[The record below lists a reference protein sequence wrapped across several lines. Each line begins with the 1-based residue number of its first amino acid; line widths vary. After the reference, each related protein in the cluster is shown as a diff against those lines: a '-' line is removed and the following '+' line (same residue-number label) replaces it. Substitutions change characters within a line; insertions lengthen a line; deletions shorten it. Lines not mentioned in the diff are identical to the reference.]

1 MDEEKIHQLQRNKT
15 RMNNTIIYSIGFIA
29 QILFS
34 SRMILQWLI
43 SEKNKK
49 VLTPVLFWEI
59 SLFASFLL
67 FVYGYFRHDFSI
79 MLGQT
84 ITYYIYIRNIELQND
99 WKKLHILFRWF
110 VLFFPLSIIAY
121 GYNNNIIDVDF
132 LFKNEKIPPWL
143 LWIGITGQVL
153 FTLRFVYQW
162 IYSEKKK
169 DSVLPLGFWI
179 ISLIGSLIIFIYAL
193 IRKDPVLLAGHAIG
207 LIIYSRNIILIKKD
221 DKINS

>member
-1 MDEEKIHQLQRNKT
+1 
-15 RMNNTIIYSIGFIA
+15 MNNIIIYSIGFIA

-34 SRMILQWLI
+34 SRMILQWII

-84 ITYYIYIRNIELQND
+84 ITYYIYIRNIQLQND
-99 WKKLHILFRWF
+99 WKKQHVLLRWF
-110 VLFFPLSIIAY
+110 VLLFPFFIIGY
-121 GYNNNIIDVDF
+121 GYNNNVIDLNF
-132 LFKNEKIPPWL
+132 LFKNEKIPLWL
-143 LWIGITGQVL
+143 LWMGIIGQVL

-169 DSVLPLGFWI
+169 DSVLPLGFWT
-179 ISLIGSLIIFIYAL
+179 ISLSGSLIIFIYAI
-193 IRKDPVLLAGHAIG
+193 IRKDPVLLAGHALG
-207 LIIYSRNIILIKKD
+207 LIIYTRNIIIIKKD
-221 DKINS
+221 VKINS

>member
-1 MDEEKIHQLQRNKT
+1 
-15 RMNNTIIYSIGFIA
+15 MNSVIIYSIGFIA

-34 SRMILQWLI
+34 SRMILQWII

-84 ITYYIYIRNIELQND
+84 ITYYIYIRNIQLQND
-99 WKKLHILFRWF
+99 WKKLHVVLRWF
-110 VLFFPLSIIAY
+110 VILFPFFIIGY
-121 GYNNNIIDVDF
+121 GYNNNVMDMDF
-132 LFKNEKIPPWL
+132 LFKNEKIPQWL
-143 LWIGITGQVL
+143 LWTGIIGQVL

-162 IYSEKKK
+162 LYSEKKK

-179 ISLIGSLIIFIYAL
+179 ISLSGSLIIFIYAI
-193 IRKDPVLLAGHAIG
+193 IRKDPVLLAGHALG
-207 LIIYSRNIILIKKD
+207 LVIYTRNIIIIKKD
-221 DKINS
+221 VEINS

>member
-1 MDEEKIHQLQRNKT
+1 
-15 RMNNTIIYSIGFIA
+15 MNSILVYSIGFLA

-34 SRMILQWLI
+34 SRMILQWII

-84 ITYYIYIRNIELQND
+84 ITYYIYIRNIQLQND
-99 WKKLHILFRWF
+99 WKKLHVLLRWF
-110 VLFFPLSIIAY
+110 VLLFPFFIIGY
-121 GYNNNIIDVDF
+121 GYNNNVIDMDF
-132 LFKNEKIPPWL
+132 LFKNEKIPQRL
-143 LWIGITGQVL
+143 LWMGIIGQVL

-169 DSVLPLGFWI
+169 DSVLPMGFWI
-179 ISLIGSLIIFIYAL
+179 ISLSGSLIIFIYAI
-193 IRKDPVLLAGHAIG
+193 IRKDPVLFAGHALG
-207 LIIYSRNIILIKKD
+207 LIIYTRNIVIIKKD
-221 DKINS
+221 VKINS

>member
-1 MDEEKIHQLQRNKT
+1 
-15 RMNNTIIYSIGFIA
+15 MNNIIIYSIGFIA

-34 SRMILQWLI
+34 SRMLLQWVI

-84 ITYYIYIRNIELQND
+84 ITYYIYIRNIQLQND
-99 WKKLHILFRWF
+99 WNKLHILLRWF
-110 VLFFPLSIIAY
+110 LLLFPFFIIGY
-121 GYNNNIIDVDF
+121 GYNNNVMDIDF
-132 LFKNEKIPPWL
+132 LFKNEKVPQWL
-143 LWIGITGQVL
+143 LWIGIIGQVL

-179 ISLIGSLIIFIYAL
+179 ISLTGSLIIFIYA
-193 IRKDPVLLAGHAIG
+193 IFRKDPVLLTGHAIG
-207 LIIYSRNIILIKKD
+207 LIIYTRNIIIIKKD
-221 DKINS
+221 VKISS

>member
-1 MDEEKIHQLQRNKT
+1 M
-15 RMNNTIIYSIGFIA
+15 NTILIYSVGFIA

-34 SRMILQWLI
+34 SRMILQWII

-84 ITYYIYIRNIELQND
+84 ITYYIYIRNIQLQND
-99 WKKLHILFRWF
+99 WKKLHVLLRWF
-110 VLFFPLSIIAY
+110 VLLFPFFIIGY
-121 GYNNNIIDVDF
+121 GYNNNVMDMHF
-132 LFKNEKIPPWL
+132 LFKNEKIPQWL
-143 LWIGITGQVL
+143 LWTGIIGQVL

-169 DSVLPLGFWI
+169 SSILPLGFWT
-179 ISLIGSLIIFIYAL
+179 ISLSGSFIIFIYAI

-207 LIIYSRNIILIKKD
+207 LVIYTRNIIIIKKD
-221 DKINS
+221 VKINS

>member
-1 MDEEKIHQLQRNKT
+1 
-15 RMNNTIIYSIGFIA
+15 MNNIIIYSIGFIA

-34 SRMILQWLI
+34 SRMILQWII

-84 ITYYIYIRNIELQND
+84 ITYYIYIRNIQLQND
-99 WKKLHILFRWF
+99 WKKLHVLLRWF
-110 VLFFPLSIIAY
+110 VLLFPLFIIGY
-121 GYNNNIIDVDF
+121 GYNNNIMDVDF
-132 LFKNEKIPPWL
+132 LFRNEKIPQWL
-143 LWIGITGQVL
+143 LWTGIIGQVL

-179 ISLIGSLIIFIYAL
+179 ISLTGSLIIFIYAI

-207 LIIYSRNIILIKKD
+207 LVIYSRNIVIIKKD
-221 DKINS
+221 VKINP

>member
-1 MDEEKIHQLQRNKT
+1 
-15 RMNNTIIYSIGFIA
+15 MNNITIYSIGFIA

-34 SRMILQWLI
+34 SRMILQWII

-84 ITYYIYIRNIELQND
+84 ITYYIYIRNIQLQND
-99 WKKLHILFRWF
+99 WMKLHALLRWF
-110 VLFFPLSIIAY
+110 VLFFPIIIIGY
-121 GYNNNIIDVDF
+121 GYNNNIMDVNF
-132 LFKNEKIPPWL
+132 LFENEKIPQWL
-143 LWIGITGQVL
+143 LWTGIIGQVL

-162 IYSEKKK
+162 IYSEKIK

-179 ISLIGSLIIFIYAL
+179 ISLIGSLIIFIYAI

-207 LIIYSRNIILIKKD
+207 LFIYSRNIIIIKKD
-221 DKINS
+221 VKINS

>member
-1 MDEEKIHQLQRNKT
+1 
-15 RMNNTIIYSIGFIA
+15 MNNSITYSIGFIS

-34 SRMILQWLI
+34 SRMVLQWII

-49 VLTPVLFWEI
+49 VLTPALFWEL

-67 FVYGYFRHDFSI
+67 FVYGYLRNDFSI

-84 ITYYIYIRNIELQND
+84 ITYYIYIRNIQLQRD
-99 WKKLHILFRWF
+99 WKKIRLAIRWF
-110 VLFFPLSIIAY
+110 ILLFPAFIIWY
-121 GYNNNIIDVDF
+121 SYNNNIYD
-132 LFKNEKIPPWL
+132 LNNLLRNEAIPKWL
-143 LWIGITGQVL
+143 LWTGIIGQVL

-162 IYSEKKK
+162 IYSEKIK

-179 ISLIGSLIIFIYAL
+179 ISLMGSFIIFLYAI

-207 LIIYSRNIILIKKD
+207 LVIYTRNIIIIKKNV
-221 DKINS
+221 KINA

>member
-1 MDEEKIHQLQRNKT
+1 
-15 RMNNTIIYSIGFIA
+15 MNNIIIYSIGFIA

-34 SRMILQWLI
+34 SRMILQWII
-43 SEKNKK
+43 SEKSKK

-84 ITYYIYIRNIELQND
+84 ITYYIYIRNIQLQND
-99 WKKLHILFRWF
+99 WKKIHVLLRWF
-110 VLFFPLSIIAY
+110 VLLFPFFIIGY
-121 GYNNNIIDVDF
+121 GYNNNVMDVDF
-132 LFKNEKIPPWL
+132 LFKNEKIPQWL
-143 LWIGITGQVL
+143 LWTGIVGQVL

-179 ISLIGSLIIFIYAL
+179 ISLTGSLIIFIYAI
-193 IRKDPVLLAGHAIG
+193 IRRDPVLLAGHAIG
-207 LIIYSRNIILIKKD
+207 LVIYSRNIVIIKKD
-221 DKINS
+221 VKISS

>member
-1 MDEEKIHQLQRNKT
+1 
-15 RMNNTIIYSIGFIA
+15 MNSIIVYSIGFIA

-34 SRMILQWLI
+34 SRMILQWII

-84 ITYYIYIRNIELQND
+84 ITYYIYIRNIQLQND
-99 WKKLHILFRWF
+99 WKKLHILLRWF
-110 VLFFPLSIIAY
+110 VVLFPFFIIGY
-121 GYNNNIIDVDF
+121 GYNNNVIDVDF
-132 LFKNEKIPPWL
+132 LFKNEKIPQWL
-143 LWIGITGQVL
+143 LWTGIIGQVL

-179 ISLIGSLIIFIYAL
+179 ISLIGSLIIFIYAI

-207 LIIYSRNIILIKKD
+207 LVIYTRNIIIIKKD
-221 DKINS
+221 VKING

>member
-1 MDEEKIHQLQRNKT
+1 
-15 RMNNTIIYSIGFIA
+15 MNSILIYSIGFLA

-34 SRMILQWLI
+34 SRMVLQWII

-49 VLTPVLFWEI
+49 VLTPILFWEI

-84 ITYYIYIRNIELQND
+84 ITYYIYIRNIQLQND
-99 WKKLHILFRWF
+99 WKKLHVLLRWF
-110 VLFFPLSIIAY
+110 VLLFPFFIIGY
-121 GYNNNIIDVDF
+121 GYNNNVIDMDF
-132 LFKNEKIPPWL
+132 LFKNEKIPQWL
-143 LWIGITGQVL
+143 LWMGIIGQVL

-169 DSVLPLGFWI
+169 DSVLPMGFWI
-179 ISLIGSLIIFIYAL
+179 ISLSGSLIIFIYAI
-193 IRKDPVLLAGHAIG
+193 IRKDPVLFAGHALG
-207 LIIYSRNIILIKKD
+207 LIIYTRNIVIIKKD
-221 DKINS
+221 VKINS